1 MKHFIFFHGIGIRSF
16 FWGPITPLLDEKNIH
31 YSLIDLDF
39 TSMDAAFNSALIG
52 VKDIMEKYPDREI
65 VMVGHSL
72 GGLFAGY
79 VAYELGEKIDKLIIV
94 ASGISPQ
101 KKKNENNFIK
111 KRLKKMMMKLMFG
124 GYMPYWVTQPCF
136 LQNIHPKRCNTNF
149 GQKL

>member
-39 TSMDAAFNSALIG
+39 TSMEAAFNSALNG
-52 VKDIMEKYPDREI
+52 VKNIMEKYPDREI

-79 VAYELGEKIDKLIIV
+79 VAYELGEKFDKLII
-94 ASGISPQ
+94 PKF
-101 KKKNENNFIK
+101 KKIEDNPRKI
-111 KRLKKMMMKLMFG
+111 
-124 GYMPYWVTQPCF
+124 
-136 LQNIHPKRCNTNF
+136 
-149 GQKL
+149 